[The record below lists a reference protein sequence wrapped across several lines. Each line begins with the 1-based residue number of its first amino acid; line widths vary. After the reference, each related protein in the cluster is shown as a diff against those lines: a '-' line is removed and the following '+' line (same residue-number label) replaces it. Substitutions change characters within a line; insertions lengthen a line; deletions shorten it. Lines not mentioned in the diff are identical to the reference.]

1 LTKKMDNQ
9 TKEETRILQKK
20 HKDKSTF
27 DR

>member
-1 LTKKMDNQ
+1 MDNQ